1 LQEGKKRGALEI
13 HERLNP
19 NTNQTM
25 KKHIVFAMVL
35 LSAVACKESTVEP
48 EYTPDLSNV
57 DPLIRELRLKRDFR
71 TVIEGSAE
79 WDSLR
84 GALAAKTQIGD
95 TNPPQTTSGPTVVEH
110 LYYHSSTST
119 YTDYVDGDGKLVA
132 VEPAL
137 ARFNTGDQFRQDNP
151 MEAIVLPDMMNR
163 PDSVHVITGVAAK
176 ASGETFQAWWIRARK
191 INGDGSL
198 GSVRV
203 FNSTGAPSP
212 SEADATVLLP
222 PNSSSTL
229 VYVAAGVGVRIHNK
243 VNNLGLYMVPYNPAT
258 KSLVIN
264 SVNDVIVL
272 LPQETATPLTS
283 FERQIRIWDCTS
295 NLEHMKRM
303 IVSGFGGRNN
313 NNSITRIGIKI
324 SNLAY

>member
-25 KKHIVFAMVL
+25 KKHMLFAMVL

-84 GALAAKTQIGD
+84 SALAAKTQMGD
-95 TNPPQTTSGPTVVEH
+95 TNPPQTKSGPTVKNIR
-110 LYYHSSTST
+110 YYDSSTST
-119 YTDYVDGDGKLVA
+119 YTDYVDGDGKLVE
-132 VEPAL
+132 VVVTIGE
-137 ARFNTGDQFRQDNP
+137 FNSSSNFRTDNS

-176 ASGETFQAWWIRARK
+176 ASGETFQAWWVTARK
-191 INGDGSL
+191 IRGDGSL
-198 GSVRV
+198 GSERL
-203 FNSTGAPSP
+203 FKSTGALGTS
-212 SEADATVLLP
+212 SADATVLLP
-222 PNSSSTL
+222 THSPNTL

-295 NLEHMKRM
+295 NLEDMKRM

-313 NNSITRIGIKI
+313 NNSITRIGMKI
-324 SNLAY
+324 VNLEY